1 MLSDVLLLVP
11 ASTNYYA
18 RQVEIT
24 HIFLAFSTDNE
35 PYRTHAF
42 SFLIS
47 SKLLF
52 IFYLAILMDSYM
64 PLNPLSAA
72 GEQASIELT
81 VLLRVWS
88 LRAKE
93 VSSERL
99 GGI

>member
-1 MLSDVLLLVP
+1 
-11 ASTNYYA
+11 
-18 RQVEIT
+18 
-24 HIFLAFSTDNE
+24 
-35 PYRTHAF
+35 
-42 SFLIS
+42 
-47 SKLLF
+47 
-52 IFYLAILMDSYM
+52 MDSYM